1 MQTIEKARRSGRMAK
16 IGVASA
22 LAASLALGALGL
34 AGCASDKGGSQTSG
48 ASSEEGE
55 YADLAPTTLILADCA
70 SPGSAGNLW
79 SEEFTG
85 RVSEI
90 TEGKLTIDY
99 HGNSELGGDVDLI
112 RQEQSNDI
120 QMVVSQPAPIVSF
133 IPELAAFDLPMVF
146 ATSEAERIEGV
157 LNGENDFTTALQ
169 KAYGEGG
176 LYNLGFL
183 QDATFR
189 LATSNRALN
198 SLDDFK
204 GVQVR
209 TMENNNHM
217 AFWQALG
224 AEPTPLAFSEVY
236 FALQN
241 GTVDGQENPTDTAV
255 GASLQEVQGYLCRT
269 NHILSSYNMS
279 INKEAWD
286 ALDAK
291 YQAAVKQA
299 FEEATREIG
308 SQLSDLDATSTQTM
322 LDAGMELIEY
332 DDRFFEDVLALDG
345 VRDLYKSISE
355 QTNGVSNML
364 VAELEKS

>member
-146 ATSEAERIEGV
+146 ATSEAECIEGV

-204 GVQVR
+204 GFQVR

>member
-1 MQTIEKARRSGRMAK
+1 MRTIEKSQRNRCSTRFCMFVSTLA
-16 IGVASA
+16 VA
-22 LAASLALGALGL
+22 LAASMLGL
-34 AGCASDKGGSQTSG
+34 IGCASDEGLQSSD
-48 ASSEEGE
+48 ASSEGSA
-55 YADLAPTTLILADCA
+55 YADLQPVTLILADCA
-70 SPGSAGNLW
+70 SPESAGNLW
-79 SEEFTG
+79 SQEFAD
-85 RVSEI
+85 RASEI
-90 TEGKLTIDY
+90 TGGKLTVDY

-146 ATSEAERIEGV
+146 ATSESDQIEEV
-157 LNGENDFTTALQ
+157 LNGDNEFTAALQ
-169 KAYGEGG
+169 EAYGKGK

-183 QDATFR
+183 QDATYR
-189 LATSNRALN
+189 LTTSNKALN
-198 SLDDFK
+198 GLDDFS
-204 GVQVR
+204 GFQIR

-255 GASLQEVQGYLCRT
+255 GASLQEVQSYICRT

-286 ALDAK
+286 SLDPA
-291 YQAAVKQA
+291 YQAAIEQA
-299 FEEATREIG
+299 FEEATGEIK
-308 SQLSDLDATSTQTM
+308 SQLGDLDAASTQTM
-322 LDAGMELIEY
+322 LDSGMELIEY
-332 DDRFFEDVLALDG
+332 GDGFFEEVLALDA
-345 VRDLYKSISE
+345 VQDLYDSISE
-355 QTNGVSNML
+355 QTNGVSDML
-364 VAELEKS
+364 IGELGKA